1 MAKKIY
7 VRNNDNTEWIPL
19 ATSIP
24 NASAYATYEYVDNEL
39 ANIDLTSTINTASAA
54 AVTYLVDYAPETLN
68 TLNELSAALN
78 DDANFASTI
87 TTSLG
92 NKLDISSASST
103 YLTQV
108 NASTIYAPI
117 VPAVQTGFR
126 NAIINGDFK
135 INQRG
140 VTTSTTTGYVFDR
153 WYWQGNATTATWS
166 RQPFTPG
173 NQIVGNEGTAFS
185 RTVTNASIAT
195 DQLVNMEQRIEDVRT
210 FAGQTVT
217 LSFWAKAASGTPK
230 IAITQGQNF
239 GTGGSPST
247 GSTTHISQIT
257 LSTSWNRY
265 SVTYTV
271 PSISGK
277 TIGTTEN
284 TSYYSLYLIYAAGSF
299 FNSITGSL
307 GWQQNTFDIWGVQL
321 EKGSSATP
329 FEQRPIGAELSLCQ
343 RYFCSSFPIGIAPA
357 NNLGVSATTSGNV
370 LTNYSTT
377 VSNSYSTFKQF
388 PVPMRFSPTMT
399 IYSPTNSPGTWETYN
414 SSNFLA
420 NSVPVVEKNTV
431 GFLIYFSGPT
441 VTVTNGAWA
450 ADAEL

>member
-7 VRNNDNTEWIPL
+7 VRNNDNTEWVPL

-39 ANIDLTSTINTASAA
+39 GNIDLISTINTASAA
-54 AVTYLVDYAPETLN
+54 AVTYLVDSAPETLN

-87 TTSLG
+87 STSLG
-92 NKLDISSASST
+92 NKLDISTASST

-140 VTTSTTTGYVFDR
+140 LTTSTTTGYVFDR
-153 WYWQGNATTATWS
+153 WRWQGNATTATWT

-173 NQIVGNEGTAFS
+173 NQIPGNEGTAFS

-230 IAITQGQNF
+230 IAITHGQNF
-239 GTGGSPST
+239 GTDGSPST
-247 GSTTHISQIT
+247 GSTTHISQVT

-265 SVTYTV
+265 SITYTV

-277 TIGTTEN
+277 TIGTAEN

-321 EKGSSATP
+321 EKGSTATP
-329 FEQRPIGAELSLCQ
+329 FEQRPIGTELSLCQ
-343 RYFCSSFPIGIAPA
+343 RYYETGKIRLIKQNNDTLRQTYDTYSFKQTKRSTTQTLARTITSSTNVGYANMVVLDDSSF
-357 NNLGVSATTSGNV
+357 NLQWNSTSG
-370 LTNYSTT
+370 TD
-377 VSNSYSTFKQF
+377 
-388 PVPMRFSPTMT
+388 MT
-399 IYSPTNSPGTWETYN
+399 LEFTWTA
-414 SSNFLA
+414 S
-420 NSVPVVEKNTV
+420 
-431 GFLIYFSGPT
+431 
-441 VTVTNGAWA
+441 
-450 ADAEL
+450 AEL